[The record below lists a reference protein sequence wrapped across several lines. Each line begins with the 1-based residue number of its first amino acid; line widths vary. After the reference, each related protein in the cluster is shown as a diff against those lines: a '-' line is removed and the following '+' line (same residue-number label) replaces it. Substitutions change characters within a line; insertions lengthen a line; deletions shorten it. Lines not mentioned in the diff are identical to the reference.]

1 MAEVNPLEELVK
13 EGVISQE
20 SMDEQ
25 MAAKAA
31 AEGAGDPNPDIDPSD
46 DPAPAPEGNPE
57 PQKDGDPSGDPAPEV
72 DPVQESFYKALG
84 YEKDDDVVAALNELK
99 DYRTKAADF
108 QAQEASIKEKAAIL
122 AKFENPYSNPI
133 VGKIDAAVKHFGID
147 DIGLVSR
154 IVGMTGDAVA
164 KDPIQAIVVAKI
176 IAEPTLLQTEG
187 ISFDDL
193 IAIEMSDRGDIDM
206 EDKDSIAYKKLVI
219 ESKSALTKIN
229 TFQQSLSEE
238 KGRYTFAHEEAQAS
252 AAKTEELRG
261 KIAPK
266 VEELMK
272 AGTRKFEVE
281 GHEVNISF
289 AKDEIATIV
298 SMATGYAVNQGIDIN
313 TTEGVKSLGEIVG
326 MVAKGAAVQNFS
338 YDKALIESAKAKAIA
353 EYVKEQSL
361 GKPSPRSSSAGE
373 GRKVEQLKGQDLYD
387 KMMREV
393 GGM

>member
-13 EGVISQE
+13 EGVITQE

-25 MAAKAA
+25 MAAKSAA
-31 AEGAGDPNPDIDPSD
+31 AEGAGDPNPDPID
-46 DPAPAPEGNPE
+46 DPTPSPDPDPIEGNE
-57 PQKDGDPSGDPAPEV
+57 SSGDPAPEG
-72 DPVQESFYKALG
+72 DTVQESFYKALG

-122 AKFENPYSNPI
+122 AKFENPYSSPI
-133 VGKIDAAVKHFGID
+133 VAKIDAAVKHFGIED
-147 DIGLVSR
+147 VGLVSR
-154 IVGMTGDAVA
+154 IISMTGDAVA

-176 IAEPTLLQTEG
+176 IADPTLLQTEG

-193 IAIEMSDRGDIDM
+193 IAIEVSDRGDIDM

-229 TFQQSLSEE
+229 TFQQSLSDV

-252 AAKTEELRG
+252 AAKTEELRV
-261 KIAPK
+261 KLAPK

-272 AGTRKFEVE
+272 AGTRKFDVE
-281 GHEVNISF
+281 GHEVNVSF
-289 AKDEIATIV
+289 AKDEIAKIV

-326 MVAKGAAVQNFS
+326 MVAKGAALQNSS
-338 YDKALIESAKAKAIA
+338 YEKALVESVKAKAIA

-361 GKPSPRSSSAGE
+361 GKPSKRSNPAGE
-373 GRKVEQLKGQDLYD
+373 GRKVEQLKGQEFYD
-387 KMMREV
+387 KLMREV
-393 GGM
+393 GGI

>member
-13 EGVISQE
+13 QGVISQE

-31 AEGAGDPNPDIDPSD
+31 AEGAGDPNPDPDPSN
-46 DPAPAPEGNPE
+46 DPDPTPEGDPE
-57 PQKDGDPSGDPAPEV
+57 PQKDGDPAPAPEV
-72 DPVQESFYKALG
+72 DPVQGSFYKALG

-108 QAQEASIKEKAAIL
+108 QAQEVAIMEKAAIL

-176 IAEPTLLQTEG
+176 IADPTLLQNEG
-187 ISFDDL
+187 ISFEDL
-193 IAIEMSDRGDIDM
+193 IAIEASDRGDIDM

-229 TFQQSLSEE
+229 TFQQSLSNE

-252 AAKTEELRG
+252 AAKIEELRG
-261 KIAPK
+261 KLAPK

-289 AKDEIATIV
+289 SKDEIATIV

-373 GRKVEQLKGQDLYD
+373 GRKVEQLKGQELYD